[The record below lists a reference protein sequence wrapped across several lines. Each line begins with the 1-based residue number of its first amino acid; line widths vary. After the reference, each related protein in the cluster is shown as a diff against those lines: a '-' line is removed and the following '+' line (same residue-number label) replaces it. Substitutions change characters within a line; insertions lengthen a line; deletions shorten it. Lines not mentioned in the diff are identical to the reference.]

1 MGEIKKLLFTHGF
14 ITKDGAEYGAM
25 STEER
30 EKKLSELTDEEKN
43 NLYNYADVELLETA
57 DGYFSETNYP
67 SSLGHLRI
75 VWESAAHGVEE
86 QYFWVLEHLKQDRG
100 FAQVIKITDLYAA
113 SEASAF
119 WGNQQQRI
127 SAQQNNAQ
135 GLLANIGKFV
145 KELFQM
151 VRELRIIDERLDMYE
166 NWNAKQEDGSYKR
179 SKAADVTLKSL
190 FTDQVEGGTK
200 NPQSVFGLASTVG
213 FAILPDLFFNT
224 HVYSTEEMEKT
235 VEELDVNVAVKNML
249 KRKLYQFLIWREKTH
264 KELLN
269 RRRFNVSYLRQHW
282 AIIQTYMS
290 WAKPYLKNLKRI
302 QMRQDIDEDPTIISS
317 FDQSITEVEILA
329 KHQPKGAIW
338 PVLIVNFTFRTRPDM
353 NIRKE
358 YQQGPSHMGRLEI
371 NFRSYAWTEQQ
382 IQSYKAM
389 RAQEDLEL
397 LGMLDSSLVA
407 VMEGLG
413 DDFKRYLEEI
423 DPAKKKEEK
432 KEDKKKKGAYKQ
444 DVLDTLDPFV
454 AIFGGFGEMFS
465 IFVPRKGP
473 KKKAQPKGG
482 DIAGAQAVAKNQ
494 MYLSWQ
500 VFKKAKKMIAW

>member
-1 MGEIKKLLFTHGF
+1 MGEHKKLLFTHGF
-14 ITKDGAEYGAM
+14 IKKSGAEYAHL

-30 EKKLSELTDEEKN
+30 KKKLKALSEDQRS
-43 NLYNYADVELLETA
+43 NLYEYADVEVIETS
-57 DGYFSETNYP
+57 DSYFSETTYP
-67 SSLGHLRI
+67 ESLGHLRL
-75 VWESAAHGVEE
+75 VWEAAHTGVEE
-86 QYFWVLEHLKQDRG
+86 SYFWVLEHMKQDRG
-100 FAQVIKITDLYAA
+100 FTHVIKITDLYAA

-166 NWNAKQEDGSYKR
+166 SWNKKQQDGTYKR
-179 SKAADVTLKSL
+179 SKAADITLKSL

-224 HVYSTEEMEKT
+224 HVYDTDEMEKT
-235 VEELDVNVAVKNML
+235 VEDMDINTSVKNML
-249 KRKLYQFLIWREKTH
+249 KRKLYQFLVWREKTH

-269 RRRFNVSYLRQHW
+269 RRKFNVSYLRQHW
-282 AIIQTYMS
+282 GIIQTYMS

-302 QMRQDIDEDPTIISS
+302 QMRQDIDEDPSIVSS
-317 FDQSITEVEILA
+317 FDQSIQEVEILA
-329 KHQPKGAIW
+329 KHAPKGNVW
-338 PVLIVNFTFRTRPDM
+338 PVVIVNFTFRTRPDM

-358 YQQGPSHMGRLEI
+358 YQQGPTHMGRIEM
-371 NFRSYAWTEQQ
+371 NFRSYAWTDKQ
-382 IQSYKAM
+382 IQNYKAM
-389 RAQEDLEL
+389 RAAEDLEL
-397 LGMLDSSLVA
+397 LGLLDQSLVD

-413 DDFKRYLEEI
+413 DDFKHYLDEI
-423 DPAKKKEEK
+423 DPADEKTPKKENTK
-432 KEDKKKKGAYKQ
+432 RAYKQ
-444 DVLDTLDPFV
+444 DLQDTLDPFIAV
-454 AIFGGFGEMFS
+454 LGGFGELFS

-473 KKKAQPKGG
+473 KKKSGPKTG
-482 DIAGAQAVAKNQ
+482 DVKGAQGVAKTQ
-494 MYLSWQ
+494 MFLLWHI
-500 VFKKAKKMIAW
+500 FKKSKRMIAW

>member
-1 MGEIKKLLFTHGF
+1 MGETRKLLFTHGF
-14 ITKDGAEYGAM
+14 ISKSGAEYAAM
-25 STEER
+25 TKKER
-30 EKKLSELTDEEKN
+30 EKKLKQAGEEGKQD
-43 NLYNYADVELLETA
+43 LYGHADVELLETA

-67 SSLGHLRI
+67 NSLGHLKL
-75 VWESAAHGVEE
+75 VWESGHTGVEDS
-86 QYFWVLEHLKQDRG
+86 YFWMLEHLRQDRG
-100 FAQVIKITDLYAA
+100 FTHIIKITDLYAA

-151 VRELRIIDERLDMYE
+151 VRELRIIDERLEMYE
-166 NWNAKQEDGSYKR
+166 AWSRKQEDGSYKR

-200 NPQSVFGLASTVG
+200 NPQSVFGLATTVG
-213 FAILPDLFFNT
+213 FTILPDLFFNT
-224 HVYSTEEMEKT
+224 HVYSVDEMEKR
-235 VEELDVNVAVKNML
+235 VEELDVNTSVKNML

-264 KELLN
+264 KELAN
-269 RRRFNVSYLRQHW
+269 RRRFNISYLRQHW
-282 AIIQTYMS
+282 SIIQTYMS

-329 KHQPKGAIW
+329 KHAPKGNVW
-338 PVLIVNFTFRTRPDM
+338 PVVIINFTFRTRPDM

-358 YQQGPSHMGRLEI
+358 YQQGPSHMGRLEM
-371 NFRSYAWTEQQ
+371 NFRSYAWTEEK
-382 IQSYKAM
+382 IQAYKQM
-389 RAQEDLEL
+389 RAEEDLEL

-407 VMEGLG
+407 VMDGLG

-423 DPAKKKEEK
+423 DPAKVEETK
-432 KEDKKKKGAYKQ
+432 DEKKKKRAHKQ
-444 DVLDTLDPFV
+444 DIIDTFDPFI

-465 IFVPRKGP
+465 IFVPRKSARKASGP
-473 KKKAQPKGG
+473 KTGDVKGAEG
-482 DIAGAQAVAKNQ
+482 IAKTQ
-494 MYLSWQ
+494 MFLSWHI
-500 VFKKAKKMIAW
+500 FKKAKKMIAW